1 MNQIKPQ
8 TVVELQDG
16 EVMKIVDDGAGGQR
30 VTIEKVETV
39 TSVVYDGSL
48 STITGDIEKIDEQIT
63 ELLERRAS
71 LVEIKA
77 SMEAELGKVSNK

>member
-1 MNQIKPQ
+1 MNELKPQ

-16 EVMKIVDDGAGGQR
+16 EVMKIVDDGAGEQR

-48 STITGDIEKIDEQIT
+48 STITSDIEKIDEQIT
-63 ELLERRAS
+63 ELLERRAR
-71 LVEIKA
+71 LVDIKA